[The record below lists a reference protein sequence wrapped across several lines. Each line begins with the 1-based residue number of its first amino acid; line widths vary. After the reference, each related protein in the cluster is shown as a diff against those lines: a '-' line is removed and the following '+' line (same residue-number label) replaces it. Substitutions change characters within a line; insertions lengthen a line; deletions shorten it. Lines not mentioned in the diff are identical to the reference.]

1 MSGKQFQFDC
11 KTADELTIFAQGW
24 SPGDNPEAIFC
35 LIHGLGEHSDRYSHL
50 AEHLNE
56 NNIVLL
62 AFDLRGHGRSDGA
75 RGHARDFKQLVGDV
89 DCFLDHAE
97 KLFPGKPHFLY
108 GHSLGGTLVIHYAM
122 NGADNQNIKGVI
134 ATAPM
139 LRPAFQPP
147 KWKVTLARLV
157 QAVAPKLS
165 LSNEVKREHLS
176 RNPQVIIDCMNDPL
190 VHDRIS
196 AKLGVCFLDAGLE
209 ALEVTSK
216 FPFDLLLM
224 HGSDDQITCHQ
235 SSAEFAEKVGESCT
249 LKLWSDLYHELHNEP
264 EKDEVFDFIVAWTKE
279 RI

>member
-1 MSGKQFQFDC
+1 MKKEHFEFDC
-11 KTADELTIFAQGW
+11 KAGDGLQIFAQGW
-24 SPGDNPEAIFC
+24 SPSDNPDAVFC
-35 LIHGLGEHSDRYSHL
+35 LVHGLGEHSDRYCHF

-56 NNIVLL
+56 NNIALL

-75 RGHARDFKQLVGDV
+75 RGHAEDFKQLVDDV

-97 KLFPGKPHFLY
+97 ELFPDRPHFLY
-108 GHSLGGTLVIHYAM
+108 GHSLGGTLVLHHAFA
-122 NGADNQNIKGVI
+122 GGDQGNIRGII

-139 LRPAFQPP
+139 LRPAFEPP
-147 KWKVTLARLV
+147 KWKVSLARLV
-157 QAVAPKLS
+157 QAVSPKLS
-165 LSNEVKREHLS
+165 LSNEVNVEHLS
-176 RNPQVIIDCMNDPL
+176 RNPQVMIDCMNDQL

-209 ALEVTSK
+209 ALEVTSE

-224 HGSDDQITCHQ
+224 HGTDDLITCHQ
-235 SSAEFAEKVGESCT
+235 SSAEFADKAGAVCT

-264 EKDEVFDFIVAWTKE
+264 EKDEIFDFVVAWAKE